1 MISNVNLIFSSY
13 VTKLFSLPL
22 ENTTPKHASS
32 NANGIAPTNGGIS
45 PQDSEKLRG
54 ILGKMSSS
62 LFEKGVRFAADK
74 SVAPI
79 CSDCYK
85 SIDR

>member
-1 MISNVNLIFSSY
+1 MLFHNFFLVLQSFFSFPS
-13 VTKLFSLPL
+13 
-22 ENTTPKHASS
+22 ENTPPKHASS

-74 SVAPI
+74 SAAPI